1 MKEELRDI
9 YMQTDIPRELPGLV
23 DGAIRR
29 GARRAARRRHAI
41 RIASPII
48 AACAVF
54 VLILNTVPTFA
65 AALYEVP
72 LLGEVCR
79 VLTVRSYHYGTT
91 RRTWT

>member
-9 YMQTDIPRELPGLV
+9 YMQTEIPRELPGLV
-23 DGAIRR
+23 EGAIRR

-79 VLTVRSYHYGTT
+79 VLTVRSYTTGTT